1 MTGPLLLV
9 LDTATRQP
17 VVGLASGEAT
27 ILGSRSWLSA
37 HRHGEQLL
45 SELEALLGEVGAGTD
60 QLTGIVV
67 GTGPGSFT
75 GLRIGLATA
84 KVLAYSLAVPLVGVP
99 TTAALALAA
108 ASGSGDG
115 ASVAVTLPA
124 GAADRYV
131 SRYVVRGGTVL
142 EMAPIALVPG
152 AEEAAQAV
160 GGALLVAVELPPAE
174 VSAEVADRGRDALAG
189 LADALARLGAAR
201 LDRGEADDVASL
213 VPAYVALPRGIG
225 AAAQEMVWS
234 PDLR

>member
-17 VVGLASGEAT
+17 AVGVASGDGN
-27 ILGSRSWLSA
+27 ILRSRSWPSA

-45 SELEALLGEVGAGTD
+45 SELEALLHEVQASTG
-60 QLTGIVV
+60 QLSGIVV

-84 KVLAYSLAVPLVGVP
+84 KVLAYSLAVPLVGIP

-108 ASGSGDG
+108 TGSGEG

-131 SRYVVRGGTVL
+131 ARYEVRGGEVV
-142 EMAPIALVPG
+142 EAAPIALVPG
-152 AEEAAQAV
+152 PDQAAQAI
-160 GGALLVAVELPPAE
+160 GDALLVAIELPAAE
-174 VSAEVADRGRDALAG
+174 MSPEVAERGRNALSG
-189 LADALARLGAAR
+189 LTSALARLGAAR
-201 LDRGEADDVASL
+201 LNRGEADDIASL

-234 PDLR
+234 PDHR